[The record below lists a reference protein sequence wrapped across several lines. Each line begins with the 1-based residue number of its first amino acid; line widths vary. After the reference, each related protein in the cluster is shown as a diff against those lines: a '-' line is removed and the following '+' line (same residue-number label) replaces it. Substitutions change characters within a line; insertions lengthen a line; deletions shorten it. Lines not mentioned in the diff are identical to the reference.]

1 MGGDIRLVE
10 LDRRG
15 PSFVQFKNAVRSKYK
30 VNSDANFAF
39 QLPSGTKIAVRSDE
53 DLKRAISESA
63 NTKQH
68 YVEIDASGAGY
79 RPTGNAGSSAASQP
93 QSRPQ
98 QQTYSAPASQ
108 PTSRPAQTSAQPRS
122 NAPSAPSGGSGSA
135 VISFN
140 IRGSGTA
147 EKVKIQAQQE
157 ASYYRFIP
165 APAQDDA
172 LIEVELPTARQLTFK
187 ISTSKARLTQTFN
200 MPFDVSPKDLVLQ
213 GSEVILTFPF

>member
-10 LDRRG
+10 LDRRA

-39 QLPSGTKIAVRSDE
+39 QLPSGTKIAVRSDD

-63 NTKQH
+63 NTKQN

-98 QQTYSAPASQ
+98 QQQTY
-108 PTSRPAQTSAQPRS
+108 
-122 NAPSAPSGGSGSA
+122 N
-135 VISFN
+135 
-140 IRGSGTA
+140 
-147 EKVKIQAQQE
+147 
-157 ASYYRFIP
+157 
-165 APAQDDA
+165 
-172 LIEVELPTARQLTFK
+172 
-187 ISTSKARLTQTFN
+187 
-200 MPFDVSPKDLVLQ
+200 
-213 GSEVILTFPF
+213 